1 MHGNSKLN
9 PRLSSKAA
17 MRRSSAVPPRL
28 PHRPRR
34 ASRPLPAVAV
44 VGQRVGDTATLPCIH
59 RCARRVA
66 MSLTST
72 VAQSPR
78 TVVRAMRRIPVKVVE
93 IAEGEG
99 VNGFKK
105 YEEED
110 EE

>member
-1 MHGNSKLN
+1 
-9 PRLSSKAA
+9 
-17 MRRSSAVPPRL
+17 
-28 PHRPRR
+28 
-34 ASRPLPAVAV
+34 
-44 VGQRVGDTATLPCIH
+44 
-59 RCARRVA
+59 

-93 IAEGEG
+93 IAGGEG

-105 YEEED
+105 DEEED

>member
-1 MHGNSKLN
+1 M
-9 PRLSSKAA
+9 
-17 MRRSSAVPPRL
+17 
-28 PHRPRR
+28 
-34 ASRPLPAVAV
+34 
-44 VGQRVGDTATLPCIH
+44 TLPWIH
-59 RCARRVA
+59 RRARRVA

-78 TVVRAMRRIPVKVVE
+78 TVVGAMRRIPVKVVE

-105 YEEED
+105 DEEED

>member
-1 MHGNSKLN
+1 
-9 PRLSSKAA
+9 
-17 MRRSSAVPPRL
+17 V
-28 PHRPRR
+28 
-34 ASRPLPAVAV
+34 
-44 VGQRVGDTATLPCIH
+44 TLPWIH
-59 RCARRVA
+59 RRARRVA

-78 TVVRAMRRIPVKVVE
+78 TVVGAMRRIPVKVVE

-105 YEEED
+105 DEEED